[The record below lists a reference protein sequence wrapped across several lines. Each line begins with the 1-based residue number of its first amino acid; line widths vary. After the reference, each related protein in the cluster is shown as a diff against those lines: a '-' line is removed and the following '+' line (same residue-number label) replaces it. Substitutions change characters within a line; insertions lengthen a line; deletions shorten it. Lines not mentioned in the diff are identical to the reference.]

1 MAIKVGI
8 NGYGRIGR
16 NILRALYE
24 GKHADAIKIVAINDL
39 GDANTNAHLTR
50 FDTVHGRF
58 HGDVHVDGDSMVV
71 NGDRIRV
78 VAQRDPSKLPWGELG
93 VDFVLECTGLF
104 ANKAKA
110 SQHIAAGAKKVVISA
125 PGGTD
130 VDATIVYGVNHGIL
144 KSSHTVISNASCTT
158 NCLAPLAKVLHEKVG
173 IVAGVM
179 NTIHSY
185 TNYQV
190 LTDVYH
196 SDLRRAR
203 SATMSMI
210 PTKTGAAAAVG
221 LVLPELA
228 GKIDGFAIRVP
239 TINVSLVDLSFTAAR
254 KTTVEEIHATVKAAA
269 SGALKGILAYTDQP
283 LVSVDFNHDPAS
295 STYDSSLTK
304 VMEGNLVKVCAWY
317 DNEWGF
323 SNRMLDTTMAWSKA
337 A

>member
-1 MAIKVGI
+1 MNLKPDTLQRIDEVIPHYPSKRSASLPLLHLVQEDLGFVSDEAVEWIAAKLELQPINVYELVTFYPMFRRQPIGRRHIKVCRTLSCALVG
-8 NGYGRIGR
+8 GYKTCAEFERQFGT
-16 NILRALYE
+16 
-24 GKHADAIKIVAINDL
+24 HL
-39 GDANTNAHLTR
+39 GETSPDGEV
-50 FDTVHGRF
+50 TV
-58 HGDVHVDGDSMVV
+58 
-71 NGDRIRV
+71 
-78 VAQRDPSKLPWGELG
+78 E
-93 VDFVLECTGLF
+93 FVECL
-104 ANKAKA
+104 
-110 SQHIAAGAKKVVISA
+110 
-125 PGGTD
+125 
-130 VDATIVYGVNHGIL
+130 
-144 KSSHTVISNASCTT
+144 ASCGT
-158 NCLAPLAKVLHEKVG
+158 APVVMIDEVLHEKVG

-185 TNYQV
+185 TNDQV

-269 SGALKGILAYTDQP
+269 GGALKGILAYTDQP